1 MAGNLNMIFGCSAKV
16 AVCYYSYGVHGVPLG
31 SIGMNII
38 LLLLQSISVA
48 LLLGQSAPEFI
59 GSVEV
64 KLLVWKVIKRISL
77 ILDFL
82 YWQVA
87 CSSCRSEK

>member
-1 MAGNLNMIFGCSAKV
+1 MVGNLNMIFGCSAKV
-16 AVCYYSYGVHGVPLG
+16 AVCHYSYGVHGVPLG

-38 LLLLQSISVA
+38 LLLLQSISVE
-48 LLLGQSAPEFI
+48 LLLGQSGPEFI

-77 ILDFL
+77 ILNFL

-87 CSSCRSEK
+87 WSSCRSEK

>member
-1 MAGNLNMIFGCSAKV
+1 MIFGCSAKV

-64 KLLVWKVIKRISL
+64 KLLVWKTLQKDLTNLGFFVLAGSMEQL
-77 ILDFL
+77 
-82 YWQVA
+82 
-87 CSSCRSEK
+87 